1 MSDAIQEAKQLI
13 EEGNYKDAIKIA
25 RKRHGKDDI
34 DSYLSILDMLIEKE
48 YLPALEEKGMY
59 FQYYDPNHDN
69 NDYGEKYFDEYLQKQ
84 PKSINVLCDKSMSL
98 FNKGKIDEALE
109 YVDKAYEKYN
119 TYSKIEKPRIS
130 KKEVKMSKIELLIQ
144 AKEYKTA
151 LTELNKYET
160 QYGADKKLDL
170 YKGQMLQKNGENEE
184 AMEYLEKSLSDEH
197 TLLAFNAKADALYE
211 LGRYDEALHDFN
223 QCIQYEREAG
233 DDLELITNFNSKAAF
248 CCIKLGDNQ
257 EAVKHLNKTINML
270 NEHGRLPKD
279 LESIYQKCSFKKD
292 ELMRHDDIEDK
303 EFKKTKFISSKY
315 AIYALIVIIILYAIL
330 KIFGY

>member
-1 MSDAIQEAKQLI
+1 MSDAVQEAKQLI

-34 DSYLSILDMLIEKE
+34 DSYLSILDILIEKE

-98 FNKGKIDEALE
+98 FNKGKIDEAME
-109 YVDKAYEKYN
+109 YIDKAYEKYN

-144 AKEYKTA
+144 AKQYKNA

-160 QYGADKKLDL
+160 QYGTDKKLDL

-184 AMEYLEKSLSDEH
+184 ALEYLEKSLNDEH
-197 TLLAFNAKADALYE
+197 TLIAFNAKADALYE

-233 DDLELITNFNSKAAF
+233 DDLELITNFNYKAAF

-315 AIYALIVIIILYAIL
+315 AIYALIIIIILYIIL

>member
-1 MSDAIQEAKQLI
+1 MSDAVQEAKQLI

-34 DSYLSILDMLIEKE
+34 DSYLSILDILIEKE

-98 FNKGKIDEALE
+98 FNKGKIDEAME
-109 YVDKAYEKYN
+109 YIDKAYEKYN

-144 AKEYKTA
+144 AKQYKNA

-160 QYGADKKLDL
+160 QYGTDKKLDL
-170 YKGQMLQKNGENEE
+170 YKGQMLQ
-184 AMEYLEKSLSDEH
+184 
-197 TLLAFNAKADALYE
+197 
-211 LGRYDEALHDFN
+211 R
-223 QCIQYEREAG
+223 
-233 DDLELITNFNSKAAF
+233 
-248 CCIKLGDNQ
+248 
-257 EAVKHLNKTINML
+257 
-270 NEHGRLPKD
+270 
-279 LESIYQKCSFKKD
+279 
-292 ELMRHDDIEDK
+292 
-303 EFKKTKFISSKY
+303 
-315 AIYALIVIIILYAIL
+315 
-330 KIFGY
+330 

>member
-211 LGRYDEALHDFN
+211 LGRYDEALRDFN

-233 DDLELITNFNSKAAF
+233 DDLELITNFNYKAAF

-315 AIYALIVIIILYAIL
+315 AIYAVIVIIILYAIL

>member
-233 DDLELITNFNSKAAF
+233 DDLELITNFNYKAAF

-315 AIYALIVIIILYAIL
+315 AIYALIIILILYIIL

>member
-34 DSYLSILDMLIEKE
+34 DSYLSILDMLIKKE

-233 DDLELITNFNSKAAF
+233 DDLELITNFNYKAAF

>member
-1 MSDAIQEAKQLI
+1 MSDAVQEAKQLI

-34 DSYLSILDMLIEKE
+34 DSYLSILDILIEKE

-98 FNKGKIDEALE
+98 FNKGKIDEAME
-109 YVDKAYEKYN
+109 YIDKAYEKYN

-144 AKEYKTA
+144 AKQYKNA

-160 QYGADKKLDL
+160 QYGTDKKLDL

-184 AMEYLEKSLSDEH
+184 ALEYLEKSLNDEH
-197 TLLAFNAKADALYE
+197 TLTAFNAKADALYE

-233 DDLELITNFNSKAAF
+233 DDLELITNFNYKAAF

-315 AIYALIVIIILYAIL
+315 AIYALIIIIILYIIL

>member
-13 EEGNYKDAIKIA
+13 EEGNYKDAVKIA

-34 DSYLSILDMLIEKE
+34 DSYLSILDILIEKE

-59 FQYYDPNHDN
+59 YQYYDPNHDN
-69 NDYGEKYFDEYLQKQ
+69 NDYG
-84 PKSINVLCDKSMSL
+84 
-98 FNKGKIDEALE
+98 
-109 YVDKAYEKYN
+109 EKYN

-144 AKEYKTA
+144 ANEYKNA
-151 LTELNKYET
+151 LTELDKYET
-160 QYGADKKLDL
+160 QYGTDKKLDL
-170 YKGQMLQKNGENEE
+170 YKGQMLQKNGKNEE
-184 AMEYLEKSLSDEH
+184 ALEYLEKSLSDEH
-197 TLLAFNAKADALYE
+197 TMIGLNAKADALYK

-233 DDLELITNFNSKAAF
+233 DDLELITNFNYKAAF

-292 ELMRHDDIEDK
+292 ELMKQGDVEDQ

-315 AIYALIVIIILYAIL
+315 AIYALIIIMILYIIL

>member
-1 MSDAIQEAKQLI
+1 MSDAVQEAKQLI

-233 DDLELITNFNSKAAF
+233 DDLELITNFNYKAAF

>member
-1 MSDAIQEAKQLI
+1 MSDAVQEAKQLI

-34 DSYLSILDMLIEKE
+34 DSYLSILDILIEKE

-98 FNKGKIDEALE
+98 FNKGKIDEAME
-109 YVDKAYEKYN
+109 YIDKAYEKYN

-130 KKEVKMSKIELLIQ
+130 KKEVKMSKIKLLIQ
-144 AKEYKTA
+144 AKQYKNA

-160 QYGADKKLDL
+160 QYGTDKKLDL

-184 AMEYLEKSLSDEH
+184 ALEYLEKSLNDEH
-197 TLLAFNAKADALYE
+197 TLTAFNAKADALYE

-233 DDLELITNFNSKAAF
+233 DDLELITNFNYKAAF

-270 NEHGRLPKD
+270 NEHGRLPND

-315 AIYALIVIIILYAIL
+315 AIYALIIIIILYIIL

>member
-160 QYGADKKLDL
+160 QYGTDKKLDL

-233 DDLELITNFNSKAAF
+233 DDLELITNFNYKAAF

>member
-34 DSYLSILDMLIEKE
+34 DSYLSILDILIEKE

-59 FQYYDPNHDN
+59 YQYYDPNHDN

-98 FNKGKIDEALE
+98 FNKGKLDEALA
-109 YVDKAYEKYN
+109 YIDKAYEKYN

-144 AKEYKTA
+144 ANEYKNA
-151 LTELNKYET
+151 LTELDKYET
-160 QYGADKKLDL
+160 QYGTDKKLDL
-170 YKGQMLQKNGENEE
+170 YKGQMLQKNGKNEE
-184 AMEYLEKSLSDEH
+184 ALEYLEKSLSDEH
-197 TLLAFNAKADALYE
+197 TMIGLNAKADALYK

-223 QCIQYEREAG
+223 QCIQYEKQAG
-233 DDLELITNFNSKAAF
+233 DDLELITNFNYKAAF
-248 CCIKLGDNQ
+248 CCVKLGDNQ
-257 EAVKHLNKTINML
+257 EAIKHLNKTINML

-292 ELMRHDDIEDK
+292 ELMKQGDVEDQ

-315 AIYALIVIIILYAIL
+315 AIYALIIIMILYIIL

>member
-223 QCIQYEREAG
+223 QCIQYEKQAG
-233 DDLELITNFNSKAAF
+233 DDLELITNFNYKAAF

>member
-13 EEGNYKDAIKIA
+13 EEGNYKDAVKIA

-233 DDLELITNFNSKAAF
+233 DDLELITNFNYKAAF

-330 KIFGY
+330 KIFCY

>member
-233 DDLELITNFNSKAAF
+233 DDLELITNFNYKAAF

-303 EFKKTKFISSKY
+303 E
-315 AIYALIVIIILYAIL
+315 
-330 KIFGY
+330 

>member
-160 QYGADKKLDL
+160 QYGADKKLYL

-233 DDLELITNFNSKAAF
+233 DDLELITNFNYKAAF

>member
-98 FNKGKIDEALE
+98 FNKGKIDEAME
-109 YVDKAYEKYN
+109 YIDKAYEKYN

-233 DDLELITNFNSKAAF
+233 DDLELITNFNYKAAF

-292 ELMRHDDIEDK
+292 ELMKQGDVEDQ

-315 AIYALIVIIILYAIL
+315 AIYALIIIMILYIIL

>member
-34 DSYLSILDMLIEKE
+34 DSYLSILDILIEKE

-59 FQYYDPNHDN
+59 YQYYDPNHDN

-233 DDLELITNFNSKAAF
+233 DDLELITNFNYKAAF

>member
-1 MSDAIQEAKQLI
+1 MSDAVQEAKQLI

-34 DSYLSILDMLIEKE
+34 DSYLSILDILIKKE

-98 FNKGKIDEALE
+98 FNKGKIDEAME
-109 YVDKAYEKYN
+109 YIDKAYEKYN

-144 AKEYKTA
+144 AKQYKNA
-151 LTELNKYET
+151 LPELNKYET
-160 QYGADKKLDL
+160 QYGTDKKLDL

-184 AMEYLEKSLSDEH
+184 ALEYLEKSLNDEH
-197 TLLAFNAKADALYE
+197 TLTAFNAKADALYE

-233 DDLELITNFNSKAAF
+233 DDLELITNFNYKAAF

-315 AIYALIVIIILYAIL
+315 AIYALIIIIILYIIL

>member
-223 QCIQYEREAG
+223 QCIQYERDAG
-233 DDLELITNFNSKAAF
+233 DDLELITNFNYKAAF

>member
-13 EEGNYKDAIKIA
+13 EEGNYKDAVKIA

-233 DDLELITNFNSKAAF
+233 DDLELITNFNYKAAF

>member
-233 DDLELITNFNSKAAF
+233 DDLELITNFNYKAAF